1 MKDDCPRRPAVDSE
15 HNVTRQHLR
24 AMSVT
29 AAGIQATI
37 DLAAT
42 RRTENATGMDE
53 KIQANR

>member
-1 MKDDCPRRPAVDSE
+1 MDSE